1 MKSKFKQRLQYT
13 TRLQQGETPEAIFAD
28 LTNLLQA
35 AEAYADRNNHQ
46 QALDIYAQ
54 VINAHLATNEA
65 LLISLFDRA
74 IIEFLPQ
81 LDMLLF
87 EASSLIISE
96 PSQPPDPSN
105 IPDSSKSITSPTPV
119 AVSMSPL
126 LTPEVRRSWLERLF
140 ALWLKRI
147 DISQI
152 GEQLQEII
160 FEVAWSEDMAFLR
173 HLVESELQHNTSSD
187 TYVHG
192 GDSVKQSHT
201 RTLEQFLQQ
210 LLQ

>member
-35 AEAYADRNNHQ
+35 AEAYTDRNNYQ
-46 QALDIYAQ
+46 QTLDIYAQ
-54 VINAHLATNEA
+54 VINAHLATDEA

-74 IIEFLPQ
+74 ITEFLPQ

-105 IPDSSKSITSPTPV
+105 KPASSKSITSPTPIT
-119 AVSMSPL
+119 VSMSPL
-126 LTPEVRRSWLERLF
+126 LTPEVRRSWLERLL

-160 FEVAWSEDMAFLR
+160 LEVAWSEDMAFLR
-173 HLVESELQHNTSSD
+173 HLVESELQHTSSN
-187 TYVHG
+187 THVHG
-192 GDSVKQSHT
+192 DDSVKQPRTH
-201 RTLEQFLQQ
+201 TLEQFLKQ
-210 LLQ
+210 LPQ

>member
-1 MKSKFKQRLQYT
+1 MKSKFKQRLQYK

-28 LTNLLQA
+28 LTNLLQV
-35 AEAYADRNNHQ
+35 AEAYADRNNYQ
-46 QALDIYAQ
+46 QALDIYTQ
-54 VINAHLATNEA
+54 VINAHLATDEA

-74 IIEFLPQ
+74 ITEFLPQ

-96 PSQPPDPSN
+96 PSQPPDLSN
-105 IPDSSKSITSPTPV
+105 IPDLSKSITSSTPV
-119 AVSMSPL
+119 AVNMSLL
-126 LTPEVRRSWLERLF
+126 LTPEVRHSWLERLF

-152 GEQLQEII
+152 GEPLQEII
-160 FEVAWSEDMAFLR
+160 FEVAWSEDITFLR
-173 HLVESELQHNTSSD
+173 HLVESELQHTSSN
-187 TYVHG
+187 THVHG

-201 RTLEQFLQQ
+201 RTLEQFLKQ
-210 LLQ
+210 LPQ